1 MNTLFT
7 GPQFHNTAQVAAAY
21 KPFALSSTQP
31 PPVTDSR
38 DFSWRQSLF
47 GTRKDK
53 DLGVLVGCFQSTMD
67 TALVQRSWGLFDQG
81 KLYGDK
87 FAFSEW
93 GVAGGVVGGA
103 LKHAG
108 FLLTI
113 WMLSLA
119 PARALMKMFALQ
131 PGEGADSE

>member
-1 MNTLFT
+1 
-7 GPQFHNTAQVAAAY
+7 
-21 KPFALSSTQP
+21 
-31 PPVTDSR
+31 
-38 DFSWRQSLF
+38 
-47 GTRKDK
+47 
-53 DLGVLVGCFQSTMD
+53 MD